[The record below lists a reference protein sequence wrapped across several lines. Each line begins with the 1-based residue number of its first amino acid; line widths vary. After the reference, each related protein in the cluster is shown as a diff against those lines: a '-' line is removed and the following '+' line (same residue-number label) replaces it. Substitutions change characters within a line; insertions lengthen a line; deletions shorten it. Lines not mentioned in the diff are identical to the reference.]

1 MKRLG
6 CLVVLGMS
14 LMLSSCGGGGG
25 GGNSSEVVGSAPAD
39 NEHPVVV
46 TYSSVRTGPA
56 KAPNQ
61 PLVSVKICSPG
72 STTQCATIDNILLD
86 TGSNGL
92 RVMAS
97 AAANLNLPGI
107 AAKDGGQL
115 SQCMGFADGS
125 ALWGAVRSA
134 DIYLANQVGQAPV
147 MVIGDST
154 LPEPPADCSGEI
166 HNTPGS
172 FGVNGVLGIGT
183 HVADCGIACQDAAPP
198 GAYYSCLSDGSCS
211 PTSVP
216 LDQQVTHPVSRFPR
230 HNNGTLIR
238 LPAAPLEGQT
248 SLTGKLVLGIG
259 TLSNNTASNVRTYAS
274 TTAAAFPVVYRGK
287 ATVAFIDSG
296 SNALYLPDNS
306 VTRCFFFISPFYC
319 PSSTLS
325 LSATHYSK
333 TGQTDSVSFSV
344 FPALSYTNTFAVRP
358 GLSGPSPSLVSDTIL
373 YGLPFF
379 YGRPIYTA
387 IEGTSTTLGM
397 GPFVAY

>member
-1 MKRLG
+1 MKHLG
-6 CLVVLGMS
+6 SLALLGMS

-25 GGNSSEVVGSAPAD
+25 GDGGAATAPAE
-39 NEHPVVV
+39 NEHPIVV
-46 TYSSVRTGPA
+46 TYSSVRAGNA

-97 AAANLNLPGI
+97 AAARLNLPGI
-107 AAKDGGQL
+107 SGSDGGQL
-115 SQCMGFADGS
+115 AECVGFADGS
-125 ALWGAVRSA
+125 AVWGSVRSA

-147 MVIGDST
+147 LVIGDSA
-154 LPEPPADCSGEI
+154 LPAPPADCSGDI
-166 HNTPGS
+166 QNTPGS

-183 HVADCGIACQDAAPP
+183 HVADCGLACQKAAPP
-198 GAYYSCLSDGSCS
+198 GAYYSCLPDGSCS

-216 LDQQVTHPVSRFPR
+216 LSQQVTHPVSRFPK
-230 HNNGTLIR
+230 HNNGTLIS

-259 TLSNNTASNVRTYAS
+259 TLSNNEPRNVRTYAS
-274 TTAAAFPVVYRGK
+274 TTAAAFPAVYRGQ
-287 ATVAFIDSG
+287 ATTAFIDSG

-306 VTRCFFFISPFYC
+306 VTRCFFLISPFFC

-333 TGQTDSVSFSV
+333 SGQADTVSFGV
-344 FPALSYTNTFAVRP
+344 FPALSYTSTFAVRP
-358 GLSGPSPSLVSDTIL
+358 GLGGISPSLVSDTIL

-387 IEGTSTTLGM
+387 IEGSSTTLGP